1 MKEKIAKLLKELS
14 LLNGLPGHEQPVIRH
29 LRDCFSSLAD
39 EVHVGTNGNIYAKK
53 KGKKPGL
60 TVVVSAHTDE
70 IGCVTR
76 DIDSDGMIRFDKLGW
91 FSDSWLPGTRV
102 KIGRIPGMVGIKS
115 GHLMTEEEKKTVLP
129 HRSLY
134 IDLGAGSAA
143 EVEKMGIAIG
153 DPIAFDVPFE
163 RWNNPD
169 YCCGK
174 AIDNR
179 AACAVLVAL
188 LEKLAD
194 GDFPGT
200 FWAVGTVQEE
210 RGLGGARTAAHF
222 TRPDWFMALDV
233 ALSGDTPESP
243 PTSKPVRLGGGV
255 VIDLGNFLEFP
266 KKGYFIHPGLKN
278 LALQVSRKKKIP
290 TQLQAVYGNSYTDA
304 AAISQE
310 FSGIPSISLGIPVRY
325 SHAPSSVCHL
335 RDMELCLDL
344 AEGMLRR
351 GMGEKDLN
359 FLQED

>member
-1 MKEKIAKLLKELS
+1 
-14 LLNGLPGHEQPVIRH
+14 
-29 LRDCFSSLAD
+29 
-39 EVHVGTNGNIYAKK
+39 
-53 KGKKPGL
+53 
-60 TVVVSAHTDE
+60 
-70 IGCVTR
+70 
-76 DIDSDGMIRFDKLGW
+76 
-91 FSDSWLPGTRV
+91 
-102 KIGRIPGMVGIKS
+102 MVGIKS

-255 VIDLGNFLEFP
+255 VIDLGDFLEFP

-310 FSGIPSISLGIPVRY
+310 FSGIPSISLSIPIRY

-335 RDMELCLDL
+335 RDMEHCLQLSEALIRQNVRQEDL
-344 AEGMLRR
+344 L
-351 GMGEKDLN
+351 
-359 FLQED
+359 FLQESV